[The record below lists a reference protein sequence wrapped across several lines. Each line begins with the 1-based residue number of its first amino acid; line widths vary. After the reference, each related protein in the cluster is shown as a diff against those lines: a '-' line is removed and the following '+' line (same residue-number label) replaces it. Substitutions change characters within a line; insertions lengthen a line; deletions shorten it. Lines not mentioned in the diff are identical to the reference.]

1 MAAGLVDAADDE
13 RRLAT
18 ILGFWARAA
27 SAYRFDDGTH
37 QASDAHGAATPYRAR
52 VDEIAAACEPV
63 ADPEHRDTISRLN
76 ALLTSYLFLLWF
88 DTRSGY
94 RDTGPYP
101 LRDGRTL
108 LLRAYNRLG
117 VSHFPWSAEVSAE
130 MPHHEVLGA
139 FVLRAARLRV
149 TDFGTSLTQPEDY
162 WPCVDAFAFFD
173 VSSGSLVPIDRA
185 QRDALGSVAKSA
197 QKQLYRK
204 IAAMERRAKID
215 AGAYVY
221 FTFLRP
227 FAELAGI
234 DVDWS
239 VPRDSLDLYPLLEL
253 VDGAMPGPAV
263 EETAE
268 QLDRETLAETAKV
281 IARSVR
287 VDVYGS
293 GASGVVAADLQ
304 QKLHRIGCLAF
315 AWSDPHIALTS
326 AALLGPKDVA
336 IGISHS
342 GTTRETIE
350 SIAMAKANGARTVAI
365 TNFPLSPLA
374 QAVDLVLTT
383 AARETA
389 LRSGATAS
397 RIAALT
403 VVDCLYIAVA
413 QRNVRSARKAVKS
426 TREALSAHRVGID

>member
-1 MAAGLVDAADDE
+1 MKSSPKAAPKAAPEVAPLLIRLRALRPSLSRAEDRVAEQVLADPRGTAGMTISELATAATTSETTVLRFSKRLGLAGYP
-13 RRLAT
+13 RLRLA
-18 ILGFWARAA
+18 LAEESARPRALTA
-27 SAYRFDDGTH
+27 SQTDLS
-37 QASDAHGAATPYRAR
+37 ASDSI
-52 VDEIAAACEPV
+52 D
-63 ADPEHRDTISRLN
+63 
-76 ALLTSYLFLLWF
+76 
-88 DTRSGY
+88 
-94 RDTGPYP
+94 
-101 LRDGRTL
+101 
-108 LLRAYNRLG
+108 
-117 VSHFPWSAEVSAE
+117 
-130 MPHHEVLGA
+130 
-139 FVLRAARLRV
+139 
-149 TDFGTSLTQPEDY
+149 
-162 WPCVDAFAFFD
+162 D
-173 VSSGSLVPIDRA
+173 VI
-185 QRDALGSVAKSA
+185 
-197 QKQLYRK
+197 RK
-204 IAAMERRAKID
+204 IALAD
-215 AGAYVY
+215 A
-221 FTFLRP
+221 
-227 FAELAGI
+227 
-234 DVDWS
+234 S
-239 VPRDSLDLYPLLEL
+239 
-253 VDGAMPGPAV
+253 AV

-287 VDVYGS
+287 VDIYGS